1 MSKLLYEQSNLII
14 IGSWNPAIIQHQ
26 WLKSEF
32 PDLIDPD
39 PLGAYLLQGNIQAL
53 LLEYIDFKV
62 QVNQQNLIF
71 TFKNI
76 DDKTLDRVS
85 NLAKGVYD
93 KLKHTPISLA
103 GCNFVYELELGDFF
117 SAGEGHEESE
127 RVEAEL
133 EDYQLL
139 SREVRYG
146 FSGLDHKINIHFK
159 CVGALRSLQLNYDYS
174 EPSEKVVGL
183 VTKHLKERLAHSRD
197 MVKKFIRTQND

>member
-1 MSKLLYEQSNLII
+1 MSKLVPEQSNLII

-53 LLEYIDFKV
+53 LLEYIDFKL

-93 KLKHTPISLA
+93 KLKHTPISLG
-103 GCNFVYELELGDFF
+103 GCNFIYELEPGDIF
-117 SAGEGHEESE
+117 SVGEGSEESE
-127 RVEAEL
+127 KVEAAL
-133 EDYQLL
+133 EGCQLL

-159 CVGALRSLQLNYDYS
+159 RVEASRSLQLNYDYS
-174 EPSEKVVGL
+174 APSEKVVEL
-183 VTKHLKERLAHSRD
+183 VTKHLKAHLDHSKD
-197 MVKKFIRTQND
+197 MVGKFIRTQND